1 MNDFERKLAAQP
13 FREPPADLRRTILA
27 ACEPT
32 PRGGWREWLWP
43 APAAWAALAAL
54 WLAFFAV
61 DAAERLAGPAAIQV
75 SPAVIL
81 TEDMLRSSP
90 LLTAHSPQAL
100 RHALEFT
107 R

>member
-1 MNDFERKLAAQP
+1 MNDFECKLAAQP
-13 FREPPADLRRTILA
+13 FREPPADLRRAILA
-27 ACEPT
+27 ACEPA
-32 PRGGWREWLWP
+32 PRAGWREWLWP
-43 APAAWAALAAL
+43 APAAWGALAAL

-61 DAAERLAGPAAIQV
+61 NASEAPPGPAIHA

-90 LLTAHSPQAL
+90 LLTAHSPHAL